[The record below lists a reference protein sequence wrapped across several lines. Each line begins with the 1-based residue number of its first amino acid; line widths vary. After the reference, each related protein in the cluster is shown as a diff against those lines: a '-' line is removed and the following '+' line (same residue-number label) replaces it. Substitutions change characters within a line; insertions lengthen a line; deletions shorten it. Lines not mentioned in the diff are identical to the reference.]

1 MTKLISSGWVVQP
14 SVIWMLMVVVN
25 RQIYGGF
32 DSCVISVWL
41 LGKQIKREEQ
51 KRKLSHNNCVI
62 IVLLDCCVVGNC
74 VQQLRKCFKNTK
86 ANKRN

>member
-1 MTKLISSGWVVQP
+1 MPRGFECVVGVEMTKLISSGWVVQP

-41 LGKQIKREEQ
+41 LGK
-51 KRKLSHNNCVI
+51 
-62 IVLLDCCVVGNC
+62 
-74 VQQLRKCFKNTK
+74 
-86 ANKRN
+86 